1 MKGIFRSKYT
11 LIVVYI
17 IMAAI
22 CVYLNISAESLDL
35 SNIIVSAALFAIALG
50 LLGYAFVRFT
60 VVDRMISELND
71 VADTIRD
78 DFSMKKQYLWRYY
91 ESRDNLFTGEVL
103 RKRYAEYR
111 AELSRLEMLSGDV
124 YRCDIE
130 DYINQDLIDD
140 TIRRNVLNLISGTMT
155 GLGIL
160 GTFIGLTLGLQ
171 QFNTGNADQ
180 ITRSISPLIQ
190 GIKVAFHT
198 SIYGMVFSLVFSF
211 IYKNKMD
218 EATEAMDRFLDAYE
232 HYVVPDTK
240 NENQRQMMAFQ
251 KTLADGITEIGSS
264 FSVVV
269 ADKVNEILTPQMDR
283 MNDTIEKFARVA
295 SRTQVEGI
303 NAVVDKFIERLD
315 EELDGAFTD
324 LSGAMHET
332 VDWEKE
338 NREYMRT
345 TLNEVNTL
353 TTDVARSGE
362 LQHEIMEHMAQYID
376 WLNRINESMNDTLI
390 AVQTQLNAV
399 TMQTA
404 EQQNYMQQ
412 YVEYTRQISA
422 SSGQYSEEMSKQ
434 LAMLQQLDTKI
445 AENASKSM
453 DAIIASAMTAEQTI
467 ALSAKNTGDAL
478 VRNAQDASDTVSKTT
493 QTQLASLLRSAS
505 SVNTNLNDSA
515 QNIINAADRMN
526 NQIVS
531 SLNSTLEAY
540 DKSLVR
546 IVGQLNA
553 TTSRIENSTN
563 KVPQIVSD
571 AYEGMQKSFDLM
583 ARETAAM
590 VRSMDQLRRDLRA
603 QTKEGQ
609 M

>member
-1 MKGIFRSKYT
+1 M
-11 LIVVYI
+11 
-17 IMAAI
+17 
-22 CVYLNISAESLDL
+22 
-35 SNIIVSAALFAIALG
+35 
-50 LLGYAFVRFT
+50 
-60 VVDRMISELND
+60 
-71 VADTIRD
+71 
-78 DFSMKKQYLWRYY
+78 
-91 ESRDNLFTGEVL
+91 
-103 RKRYAEYR
+103 
-111 AELSRLEMLSGDV
+111 
-124 YRCDIE
+124 
-130 DYINQDLIDD
+130 
-140 TIRRNVLNLISGTMT
+140 
-155 GLGIL
+155 
-160 GTFIGLTLGLQ
+160 
-171 QFNTGNADQ
+171 
-180 ITRSISPLIQ
+180 
-190 GIKVAFHT
+190 
-198 SIYGMVFSLVFSF
+198 
-211 IYKNKMD
+211 
-218 EATEAMDRFLDAYE
+218 
-232 HYVVPDTK
+232 
-240 NENQRQMMAFQ
+240 
-251 KTLADGITEIGSS
+251 
-264 FSVVV
+264 

-590 VRSMDQLRRDLRA
+590 VRSMDQLRRDLKA